1 MDHILLYYFNLHGNI
16 SAYRINKV
24 YILPSVTK
32 NGSCPSAHKTVCH
45 HCPPL
50 EKKGISRIW
59 AILRDF
65 FPARRILRPV
75 CPLRNKGQCVFLKGL
90 HVAQIAL

>member
-1 MDHILLYYFNLHGNI
+1 MFLDGLDELDQKIVKLLIQNARMSYSEIGQKIGI
-16 SAYRINKV
+16 SRVAVKMRV
-24 YILPSVTK
+24 Q
-32 NGSCPSAHKTVCH
+32 A
-45 HCPPL
+45 L